1 MKTIINKIL
10 PLFLALTSLFLISVK
25 SQFKNL
31 TESVS
36 APWQMYFHDPETP
49 IMEEG
54 IINFHDKAMC
64 LITFIVFAVG
74 YVIFR
79 CVVLFENKKDN
90 RLSEKFI
97 HGTAG
102 RAILPALVFLNLG
115 VPSLVL
121 LEGAKGNP
129 SQGAIVKVVTQDSPF
144 IGTNY
149 SSGFLPELT
158 NFLVVNKSFI
168 LTLSLYLGYW
178 YYITSKPKPPS
189 GPGSGSEGGSPT
201 GSESGSEGGL
211 PVGSESGPEGGLPVG
226 SESGSEGGLPAGPF
240 SGENLGNGVNS
251 PNFMFNENSFP
262 YDSEAFGEE
271 VKSSTLEDP
280 YSSSSSGDVEPNT
293 GLWWDK
299 LCSLLDEDI
308 SEEERSSLIRELLE
322 NPDSLDQVRLI
333 GELIDSYRSSNIL
346 WGDSV
351 EGLTHAF
358 TFCNAY
364 YRNNSFLENDIVFVE
379 AFTNSFLVLP
389 PIF

>member
-189 GPGSGSEGGSPT
+189 GPGSGSERGSP
-201 GSESGSEGGL
+201 S
-211 PVGSESGPEGGLPVG
+211 G

-251 PNFMFNENSFP
+251 SNFSFNGNSFTYVCETFSEAIKS
-262 YDSEAFGEE
+262 YDKTCEAFGEE
-271 VKSSTLEDP
+271 EKASYHTWTPSDDLDSKGDFDST
-280 YSSSSSGDVEPNT
+280 GDFES
-293 GLWWDK
+293 LREDK
-299 LCSLLDEDI
+299 LIAILDEA
-308 SEEERSSLIRELLE
+308 SPENRNSLIVELLE
-322 NPDSLDQVRLI
+322 NPDSLVQVTLI
-333 GELIDSYRSSNIL
+333 GELVDSYALLNTYIL
-346 WGDSV
+346 YACRIENLSY
-351 EGLTHAF
+351 AF
-358 TFCNAY
+358 TFCN
-364 YRNNSFLENDIVFVE
+364 NFTHSQINPILGDDSIFVE
-379 AFTNSFLVLP
+379 TFTNSFLIASNLL
-389 PIF
+389 